1 MHSWLLLAHVDRN
14 VQGELNYFNTYKFSF
29 LLYFVNFTWNIF
41 IWFNAF
47 VFCPASWSVD
57 DSDHFKI
64 VVDFFPPD
72 TMTPVVILKPFLNNL
87 LLINAFPPTPLGIMI
102 SGNKLNISGCF
113 STIVFLQGISV
124 EILLVIINRI
134 YLLVFH
140 PDLTHRVETN

>member
-29 LLYFVNFTWNIF
+29 LLYFVNFTWSIF
-41 IWFNAF
+41 IWFSGF

-64 VVDFFPPD
+64 VDFFPPD

-87 LLINAFPPTPLGIMI
+87 LINAFLPTRPPEDNDKWKRIEHIRLFFNNSI
-102 SGNKLNISGCF
+102 SSRYIC
-113 STIVFLQGISV
+113 
-124 EILLVIINRI
+124 
-134 YLLVFH
+134 
-140 PDLTHRVETN
+140 LTWDFTSNY